1 MHGGRVEDNKLLQDQ
16 PQKQPKNMD
25 INFDEVTAAWGEDN
39 HIFEIGEDNLLME
52 EILELKATIGEQGS
66 RMEPEA

>member
-1 MHGGRVEDNKLLQDQ
+1 
-16 PQKQPKNMD
+16 MD